1 MILADCPAWD
11 SRERVKIMEL
21 SNMLDAIK
29 EAMSEGRT
37 VTIKAD
43 EITIKA
49 DEMTA
54 NGLEITVE

>member
-1 MILADCPAWD
+1 
-11 SRERVKIMEL
+11 MEISKL
-21 SNMLDAIK
+21 IDAIK

-49 DEMTA
+49 DEATA
-54 NGLEITVE
+54 SGLEITVE